1 MVSAPYRD
9 DLNKIVILN
18 PKGGCGKTTLATNLA
33 SYFALRG
40 PPPTLVDT
48 DPRGYSARW
57 LERRSPDRP
66 RVNGAADGDFAA
78 AGKRHWPFRS
88 SKDAGAIIVDTPAA
102 LDRREIRQ
110 LTHDADCILIP
121 LLPSTFDVDATTRF
135 IAELLL
141 LTELDCPVAV
151 VANRTRK
158 NTKSLAMLERV
169 LNTLETPTIAVLRD
183 TQNFVHAADL
193 GLGIYEM
200 PHHRVRQEIEQ
211 IDRIIN
217 WLDQLLIRTLQ
228 PGLISRFNPVRK
240 LFGSPSSGISP

>member
-1 MVSAPYRD
+1 MVTAPYRD

-48 DPRGYSARW
+48 DPRGYSAQW

-66 RVNGAADGDFAA
+66 RVNGIATNDFAMR
-78 AGKRHWPFRS
+78 GKRTWPFRTP
-88 SKDAGAIIVDTPAA
+88 KNAGAVIIDTPAA
-102 LDRREIRQ
+102 LDQTEIRQ
-110 LTHDADCILIP
+110 LTYDADCILIP
-121 LLPSTFDVDATTRF
+121 ILPSKFDIDVTTNF

-158 NTKSLAMLERV
+158 NTKSLATLERI
-169 LNTLETPTIAVLRD
+169 LASLETPTIAVLRD
-183 TQNFVHAADL
+183 AQSFVYAASL

-200 PHHRVRQEIEQ
+200 PHNKVKQEKEQ
-211 IDRIIN
+211 IDLIID
-217 WLDQLLIRTLQ
+217 WLDQLLMRTLD
-228 PGLISRFNPVRK
+228 PGLISRFNPMRR
-240 LFGSPSSGISP
+240 LSGSHSFLA